1 MIELAR
7 NVIENITVQLTVEET
22 VGSQLGGYPTLLIGD
37 VNIESVMV
45 QEVDTLAVIKAIVT
59 SETATDFEYKIKG
72 CWRANK
78 MATILKSFIAL
89 NDEID
94 PNFMVENTISNGV
107 WLEELHKAD
116 DIFCDEDSTPWERT
130 KAMARIYD
138 CRRHLT
144 FVPVPKEIK
153 EMLSDE

>member
-1 MIELAR
+1 MISLAK
-7 NVIENITVQLTVEET
+7 NQIEGITVELTVEET

-37 VNIESVMV
+37 VNIESIMV

-59 SETATDFEYKIKG
+59 SETAFEFESKIKG
-72 CWRANK
+72 CWRAKK
-78 MATILKSFIAL
+78 MATTLKSFIAL
-89 NDEID
+89 NHEVDS
-94 PNFMVENTISNGV
+94 NFIVENTISNGV
-107 WLEELHKAD
+107 WLKEIHKAD

-144 FVPVPKEIK
+144 FVPMPNDLK
-153 EMLSDE
+153 EMIFDE